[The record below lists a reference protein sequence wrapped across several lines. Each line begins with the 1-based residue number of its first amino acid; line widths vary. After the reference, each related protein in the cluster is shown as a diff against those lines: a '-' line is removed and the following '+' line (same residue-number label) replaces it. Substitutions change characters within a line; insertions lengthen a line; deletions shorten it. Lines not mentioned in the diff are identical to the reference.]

1 MAQRESAS
9 FTPRR
14 SLVRSQYR
22 PPSSAAGSEHRTGR
36 FDARTTPEYSNEQH
50 GTYLPLSTDTVIAV
64 TITGEL
70 AAEYP
75 VMQLPPIT
83 AYTASGVIGR
93 PSLSSAENG
102 KAVLASLTHSFADVL
117 QILKP

>member
-1 MAQRESAS
+1 M
-9 FTPRR
+9 
-14 SLVRSQYR
+14 
-22 PPSSAAGSEHRTGR
+22 
-36 FDARTTPEYSNEQH
+36 
-50 GTYLPLSTDTVIAV
+50 